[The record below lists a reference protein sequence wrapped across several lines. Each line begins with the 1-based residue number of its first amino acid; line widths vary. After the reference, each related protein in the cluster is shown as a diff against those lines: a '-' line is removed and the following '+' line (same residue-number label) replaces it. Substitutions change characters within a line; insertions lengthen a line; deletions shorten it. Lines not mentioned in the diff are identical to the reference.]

1 MKFNVEAQIK
11 ASEGLVHKG
20 AVVKAPNKK
29 QAASIFLAKLE
40 EEFSDFEVDMIYVER
55 AKGAK

>member
-1 MKFNVEAQIK
+1 MKFNVEFQIK

-40 EEFSDFEVDMIYVER
+40 EEFYDFEVDMIYVER
-55 AKGAK
+55 VK